1 MAKQENRYKANIGT
15 PSLILIFIVMC
26 LITFGLLSLSTAK
39 SEWNLAERNALA
51 VTEYYRADGE
61 GEAFYQMVLKQ
72 TAVVREKS
80 LDSQERK
87 RLLVRE
93 LGEAYHPEEETVT
106 VQIPMERSQALFIEL
121 LLQPEER
128 VDIRISKWKIIQ
140 TEDYEIDNSMPVWTG
155 GEMKDQE
162 TGK

>member
-1 MAKQENRYKANIGT
+1 MAKQENRYKANLGT

-26 LITFGLLSLSTAK
+26 LITFGMLSLSTAK
-39 SEWNLAERNALA
+39 SELNLAERNASA

-61 GEAFYQMVLKQ
+61 GEAFYQMVLNK
-72 TAVVREKS
+72 AAKVWEKS
-80 LDSQERK
+80 QDPQERK
-87 RLLVRE
+87 QLLSRE
-93 LGEAYHPEEETVT
+93 FGDAYEPDKGTVT
-106 VQIPMERSQALFIEL
+106 VYIPMERSQALFIEL

-128 VDIRISKWKIIQ
+128 EDIRISKWKIIQ